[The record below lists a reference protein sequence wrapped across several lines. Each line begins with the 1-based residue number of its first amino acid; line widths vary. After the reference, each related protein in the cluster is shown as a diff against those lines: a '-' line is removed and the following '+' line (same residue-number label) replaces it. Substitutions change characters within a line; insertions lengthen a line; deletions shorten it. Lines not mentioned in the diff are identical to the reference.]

1 MVKKIQEKEKGHKN
15 SILTFICQFQ
25 PLIKKY
31 SYLLKYEDA
40 PSELTLTFIETL
52 YKIPIN
58 NPKFKQDKYIVSYIN
73 KSIKSSYIH
82 LSKSRNKLCYYESPI
97 NLDITE
103 DFYQTNIVDK
113 LFIYEL
119 LSLLTL
125 REKEIINLRYFKE
138 YSDIEIS
145 QKLRISRQAV
155 NKTKNR
161 AITKMKKYMLVD

>member
-1 MVKKIQEKEKGHKN
+1 M
-15 SILTFICQFQ
+15 
-25 PLIKKY
+25 
-31 SYLLKYEDA
+31 
-40 PSELTLTFIETL
+40 
-52 YKIPIN
+52 
-58 NPKFKQDKYIVSYIN
+58 
-73 KSIKSSYIH
+73 
-82 LSKSRNKLCYYESPI
+82 
-97 NLDITE
+97 
-103 DFYQTNIVDK
+103 DK